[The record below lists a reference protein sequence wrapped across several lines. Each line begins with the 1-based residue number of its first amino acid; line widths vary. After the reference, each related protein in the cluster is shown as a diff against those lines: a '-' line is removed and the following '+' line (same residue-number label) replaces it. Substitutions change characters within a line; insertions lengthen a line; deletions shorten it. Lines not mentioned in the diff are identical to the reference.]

1 MTGTRGAALWVVAA
15 VGYLVLE
22 AVAAAGFEPAYS
34 YARDYISDLGLPS
47 GRLVRGRTIHSPR
60 GYLIHAA
67 FYLQGILFLLGA
79 SLIVGAPDNRRA
91 RVFLGAV
98 AGNAVGN
105 VVIGTVHSGTVH
117 ADGAVLAIVGGN
129 AAILTG
135 PNAIETLADWRWYR
149 LASKAL
155 AVLGFSSIAML
166 KVNSATAKTVLLPD
180 GAWER
185 ASVYSIIAWQLLTA
199 ACLLRRTTR
208 AAARSGSARRP
219 RLHRPDPRA

>member
-1 MTGTRGAALWVVAA
+1 MASTRGAALWVVAA

-22 AVAAAGFEPAYS
+22 AVAAVGFEPAYS
-34 YARDYISDLGLPS
+34 YARDYISDLGLPG
-47 GRLVRGRTIHSPR
+47 GRLVRGRTVYSPR
-60 GYLIHAA
+60 AYLIHAA
-67 FYLQGILFLLGA
+67 FYLQGVLFLLGG

-105 VVIGTVHSGTVH
+105 AMIGTVHSGTVH
-117 ADGAVLAIVGGN
+117 VDGAVLAIVGGN

-135 PNAIETLADWRWYR
+135 PNAIGALADWRWYR

-155 AVLGFSSIAML
+155 AALGFSSIAML
-166 KVNSATAKTVLLPD
+166 MVTWATEKTVPVPG

-185 ASVYSIIAWQLLTA
+185 GSVYPITAWQLLTA
-199 ACLLRRTTR
+199 ACLLTRSTR
-208 AAARSGSARRP
+208 AAAPSGSP
-219 RLHRPDPRA
+219 

>member
-1 MTGTRGAALWVVAA
+1 MASTRGAALWAVAA
-15 VGYLVLE
+15 IGYLVLE

-79 SLIVGAPDNRRA
+79 TLIVGAPDNRRA

-117 ADGAVLAIVGGN
+117 VDGAVLAIVGGN
-129 AAILTG
+129 AAVLTG
-135 PNAIETLADWRWYR
+135 PAAIETLADCRWYR

-166 KVNSATAKTVLLPD
+166 TVNSATAKTVLLPG

-185 ASVYSIIAWQLLTA
+185 GSVYSIIAWQLLTA
-199 ACLLRRTTR
+199 ACLLTRTTR
-208 AAARSGSARRP
+208 AAARSGPPRPPTPRR
-219 RLHRPDPRA
+219 